1 MIAATRVLC
10 GALLTLATSGLWA
23 AENQAHWPSFRGPGA
38 TGIGSGPAT
47 PLQWDG
53 ESGRNIL
60 WKTAIPGLGH
70 SSPVIWGNRIFV
82 TTAVSAITDPTL
94 KVGLYGD
101 IDPVEKEEIAHEWR
115 LYALD
120 RESGEIVWMRA
131 AHKGIPQIPRH
142 PKSSHANSTPAT
154 DGRRVVA
161 FFGSEGLYAY
171 DMDGELLWN
180 RDLGVLKSGF
190 FRAADALWGF
200 GSSPIIHDGRVIV
213 QCDVLEGGFI
223 AAFDVTNGKELWNT
237 RRDEV
242 PTWSTP
248 AIDAGRGPA
257 RVIAN
262 GYRHIGGYDLET
274 GQEVWRLRGG
284 GDIPIPTPQV
294 VGDLIYI
301 TNAHGGESPI
311 YAVRRDATGDI
322 SAAGDGASRRH
333 IAWSRERDGA
343 YMPTPLVLD
352 GGLYV
357 LRDNGTLTAFDAAT
371 GEQRYKSR
379 LGRGGSGFTASAVAA
394 GGKLFFTSEM
404 CETYVVDPGSEFKL
418 IETNSLDAICMATP
432 AIADGHL
439 YFRTDGHLIA
449 ISNQEGVGSAAT
461 RPDPDSGS

>member
-1 MIAATRVLC
+1 MIAATRIVC
-10 GALLTLATSGLWA
+10 GALLFLVSSGLTA
-23 AENQAHWPSFRGPGA
+23 AETKAHWPSFRGPGA

-70 SSPVIWGNRIFV
+70 SSPVIWGDRIFV
-82 TTAVSAITDPTL
+82 TTAVSANDDPEL

-101 IDPVEKEEIAHEWR
+101 IEPVDEEIDHEWR
-115 LYALD
+115 LYAID
-120 RESGEIVWMRA
+120 RKSGNILWMKA
-131 AHKGIPQIPRH
+131 ARKGVPQIPRH

-161 FFGSEGLYAY
+161 FYGSEGLYTY
-171 DMDGELLWN
+171 DMDGALLWKK
-180 RDLGVLKSGF
+180 DLGVLKSGF
-190 FRAADALWGF
+190 FSAPDALWGF

-213 QCDVLEGGFI
+213 QCDVLEGSFI
-223 AAFDVTNGKELWNT
+223 AAFDLKDGKELWRT
-237 RRDEV
+237 ARDEV
-242 PTWSTP
+242 PSWSTP

-257 RVIAN
+257 RVVAN
-262 GYRHIGGYDLET
+262 GFRHIGGYDFET
-274 GQEVWRLRGG
+274 GKEVWWLRGG
-284 GDIPIPTPQV
+284 GDVPIPTPQI

-301 TNAHGGESPI
+301 TNAHGGVSPI

-322 SAAGDGASRRH
+322 GAAEDGTPSKH

-352 GGLYV
+352 GALYV
-357 LRDNGTLTAFDAAT
+357 LRDNGTLMSYDAVT
-371 GEQRYKSR
+371 GAQRYKTR
-379 LGRGGSGFTASAVAA
+379 LGRGGSGYTASAVAG
-394 GGKLFFTSEM
+394 GGKLYLTSEM
-404 CETYVVDPGSEFKL
+404 CDTYVVEPGPEFTL
-418 IETNSLDAICMATP
+418 LETNSLDAICMATP

-449 ISNQEGVGSAAT
+449 IADQEGAGSAAT
-461 RPDPDSGS
+461 RSDPDSGS